1 MKEFELRNMLSDS
14 LRAVPNQFILKI
26 KGNIY
31 FQSYTKIIC
40 KITKHKVYLDKKY
53 WKYTRSTSNYLNK
66 FLNENDWEEKQH
78 IFTNLN

>member
-1 MKEFELRNMLSDS
+1 MKDFELRNMMSDS
-14 LRAVPNQFILKI
+14 LRAVPNQFVLKI

-40 KITKHKVYLDKKY
+40 KITKHKVYMDEKY

-66 FLNENDWEEKQH
+66 FLNENDAEEKQH